1 MPFRFTPEPAPER
14 ENALYTPR
22 RLSIIAYFL
31 QRPCSRVT
39 SASHVLSITPKTI
52 RWHLNV
58 LKDEGIMENLNGR
71 YFVSGAI
78 VPEHADM
85 FSVMDSPNVE
95 KIMGLIIQRG
105 PLERA
110 DIMRATRLSD
120 NQISYALRTM
130 RDSGII
136 RKREG
141 TYELAFDLVEFQRT
155 YEALMEKTLARLA
168 MDARAEGKSMEIMRK
183 GHEFIIRMKNP
194 EVELHIPEVP
204 FYDIL
209 G

>member
-1 MPFRFTPEPAPER
+1 MPFRFTPEPSPER
-14 ENALYTPR
+14 ESALYTPR
-22 RLSIIAYFL
+22 RLSIIVYFL
-31 QRPCSRVT
+31 QRPCSKVT
-39 SASHVLSITPKTI
+39 SASKGLSIGPKTI
-52 RWHLNV
+52 RYHLNI
-58 LKDEGIMENLNGR
+58 LRDGGIMEKLNGR
-71 YFVSGAI
+71 HFVSGAI
-78 VPEHADM
+78 VQEHAEM
-85 FSVMDSPNVE
+85 FSVMDSPNV
-95 KIMGLIIQRG
+95 KRILGLIIQRG

-141 TYELAFDLVEFQRT
+141 TYELAFDLLEFQRT
-155 YEALMEKTLARLA
+155 YEALMEKTLAKLA
-168 MDARAEGKSMEIMRK
+168 MDARAEGKSMEIIRK
-183 GHEFIIRMKNP
+183 GHEFILRMKDP
-194 EVELHIPEVP
+194 DTEFYIPEVP